1 MSEERDLRLAVLIDA
16 DNAPRSALGD
26 VMAEVA
32 VYGTPTIKRIYGDW
46 TTPNL
51 ASWKPLLLENAI
63 TPVQQYGY
71 TTGKNS
77 TDSAMIID
85 AMDILYT
92 GQVDGFVLVSSD
104 SDFTRLAIRLR
115 EAGKKVYG
123 MGEKKT
129 PNPFIVA
136 CDKFVYIE
144 VIRSAAQQERAEE
157 AAREEPKEPPKPARR
172 AARKKG
178 AEAAPAPAPEAEPP
192 SRVPKEII
200 TLLADSVEMLAD
212 LLHQKKQKTLKQLQ
226 RYIRKSWLTA
236 WLDEKNEKLYLTV
249 EDYRAA
255 QEEQK
260 AAAAAASKAETQPK
274 QDADA
279 VPLNLEVARSFSQVL
294 KKEKAL
300 MQDER
305 AVEELDHMQKT
316 TQAICDWLEAHPES
330 LPKARRFAEYYIPTT
345 LKLLHTYN
353 DVQGQQGE
361 NAEAIRRDIA
371 GILHTLNQAYDN
383 LYDKLLSDVALDV
396 SSEIAALQGM
406 LANDGL
412 TGEGML

>member
-212 LLHQKKQKTLKQLQ
+212 EDGYAPLGEVANLLVRKK
-226 RYIRKSWLTA
+226 RDFDPRNFGFS
-236 WLDEKNEKLYLTV
+236 KLSKLV
-249 EDYRAA
+249 
-255 QEEQK
+255 K
-260 AAAAAASKAETQPK
+260 ALPR
-274 QDADA
+274 
-279 VPLNLEVARSFSQVL
+279 LEVDVRQGGQSNMKHFFVRD
-294 KKEKAL
+294 KERK
-300 MQDER
+300 
-305 AVEELDHMQKT
+305 
-316 TQAICDWLEAHPES
+316 
-330 LPKARRFAEYYIPTT
+330 
-345 LKLLHTYN
+345 
-353 DVQGQQGE
+353 
-361 NAEAIRRDIA
+361 
-371 GILHTLNQAYDN
+371 
-383 LYDKLLSDVALDV
+383 
-396 SSEIAALQGM
+396 
-406 LANDGL
+406 
-412 TGEGML
+412 